1 MKVRSTDSLENDLK
15 ECLTNFIQVKPYSSC
30 VNKNN

>member
-15 ECLTNFIQVKPYSSC
+15 ECLTTLIQAKTLL
-30 VNKNN
+30 KL